1 MVHISLLG
9 VQPVKAAIVNAYVQ
23 GLPCHSKGRQAAV
36 LQDKLCRVVV
46 PVPQKTRKPAE
57 SFASDVLFW
66 CNGMQ
71 LPATEVGSGALHP
84 QPLYQPWR
92 TFNMKKTL
100 IALAALA
107 STAAFAQSSVTLYG
121 VADASLTKVSGKSA
135 ALSSSKT
142 LNNGTSRWGVRG
154 TEDLGGGMKAG
165 FNFEQG
171 VSLEDGSIAKSGGTE
186 FGRAAWMNL
195 SGGFGEVRLGRTLNP
210 SFFAAAAWELT
221 GTANYSAVTS
231 QFNAGGSDVL
241 GGIRN
246 SRQISY
252 TTPNMGGFSATL
264 GYVLKGNNAAEKA
277 KVDLNVIYAN
287 GPLAVALGYNKL
299 QDAEKNVHV
308 GAKYNFGAFT
318 LAGGYID
325 PAGDAK
331 GFAIGGSVPLGP
343 VNLVVDVARDT
354 EAKDTDL
361 LIEVKYPLSKR
372 TVAYGAF
379 LRDGKNKPGALGAA
393 GKDVN
398 GLGLGIRHN
407 F

>member
-1 MVHISLLG
+1 
-9 VQPVKAAIVNAYVQ
+9 
-23 GLPCHSKGRQAAV
+23 
-36 LQDKLCRVVV
+36 
-46 PVPQKTRKPAE
+46 
-57 SFASDVLFW
+57 
-66 CNGMQ
+66 
-71 LPATEVGSGALHP
+71 
-84 QPLYQPWR
+84 
-92 TFNMKKTL
+92 MKKTL

-121 VADASLTKVSGKSA
+121 VADASLSKVTDKSA
-135 ALSSSKT
+135 ALSSAGT
-142 LNNGTSRWGVRG
+142 MNNGTSRWGVRG
-154 TEDLGGGMKAG
+154 TEDLGGGLKAG

-171 VSLEDGSIAKSGGTE
+171 LSLNDGSLSKSGAGE

-210 SFFAAAAWELT
+210 SFYAAAAWELT
-221 GTANYSAVTS
+221 GAANYSVVLS

-246 SRQISY
+246 SSQIAY

-264 GYVLKGNNAAEKA
+264 GYVLKGNSASEKA
-277 KVDLNVIYAN
+277 KVDLNAIYAN
-287 GPLAVALGYNKL
+287 GPLSVALGYNKV

-308 GAKYNFGAFT
+308 GAKYNFGMFT

-325 PAGDAK
+325 PKGDAK
-331 GFAIGGSVPLGP
+331 GFAIGGAVKAGP
-343 VNLVVDVARDT
+343 VDLVLDIARDT
-354 EAKDTDL
+354 EAKDTDIL
-361 LIEVKYPLSKR
+361 VEVKYPLSKR
-372 TVAYGAF
+372 TFAYGAF
-379 LRDGKNKPGALGAA
+379 LRDGKKKPGALAAA

>member
-1 MVHISLLG
+1 
-9 VQPVKAAIVNAYVQ
+9 
-23 GLPCHSKGRQAAV
+23 
-36 LQDKLCRVVV
+36 
-46 PVPQKTRKPAE
+46 
-57 SFASDVLFW
+57 
-66 CNGMQ
+66 
-71 LPATEVGSGALHP
+71 
-84 QPLYQPWR
+84 
-92 TFNMKKTL
+92 MKKTL

-121 VADASLTKVSGKSA
+121 VADAALTKVTGKSA
-135 ALSSSKT
+135 ALSSSGT

-154 TEDLGGGMKAG
+154 TEDLGGGLKAG

-171 VSLEDGSIAKSGGTE
+171 LSLNDGAIVKSGTGE

-210 SFFAAAAWELT
+210 SFYAAAAWELT
-221 GTANYSAVTS
+221 GAANYSAVVS
-231 QFNAGGSDVL
+231 QFGGVL
-241 GGIRN
+241 GGVRN
-246 SRQISY
+246 SSQIAY

-264 GYVLKGNNAAEKA
+264 GYVLKGNAANEKA
-277 KVDLNVIYAN
+277 KVDLNAIYAN
-287 GPLAVALGYNKL
+287 GPLSVALGYNKV

-308 GAKYNFGAFT
+308 GARYNFGMFT

-331 GFAIGGSVPLGP
+331 GFTIGGAVKAGP
-343 VNLVVDVARDT
+343 VDLVLDIARDT
-354 EAKDTDL
+354 EAKDTDVL
-361 LIEVKYPLSKR
+361 VEVKYPLSKR
-372 TVAYGAF
+372 TFAYGAF
-379 LRDGKNKPGALGAA
+379 LRDGKNKAGALGAA